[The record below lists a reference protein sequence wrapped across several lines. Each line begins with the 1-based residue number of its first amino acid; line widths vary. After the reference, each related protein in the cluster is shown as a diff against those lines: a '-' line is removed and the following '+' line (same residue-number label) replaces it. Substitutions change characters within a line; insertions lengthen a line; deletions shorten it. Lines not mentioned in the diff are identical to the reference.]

1 VHGITGVKLRYFN
14 VAGDVL
20 GYIDSHAENVFP
32 ILMETA
38 LGKRDSFTIY
48 GTDYD
53 TRDGTCVRDYIHV
66 QDLVDAHIKALDCN
80 ENQTLN
86 LGTGTGTSVSE
97 LVSMTQKV
105 TGVDFRVVE
114 GKRRAGD
121 PAALV
126 ASFEKAKRV
135 LGWEPKRGIK
145 KMLESTYR
153 AYRNDYEQ

>member
-1 VHGITGVKLRYFN
+1 
-14 VAGDVL
+14 
-20 GYIDSHAENVFP
+20 
-32 ILMETA
+32 META